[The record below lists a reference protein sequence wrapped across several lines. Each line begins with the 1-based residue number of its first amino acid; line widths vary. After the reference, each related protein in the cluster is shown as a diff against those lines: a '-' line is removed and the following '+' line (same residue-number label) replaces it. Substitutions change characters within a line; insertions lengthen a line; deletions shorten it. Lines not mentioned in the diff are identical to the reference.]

1 MGNMVAINILDK
13 EYQVSCPPDEQE
25 ALIRSS
31 RLLDQRMRDIR
42 KTGGVVGLERIA
54 VMAALNLSYDLLN
67 TEGKAAETDKL
78 ERDLRRIDS
87 KLENALAAIQQ
98 PTL

>member
-13 EYQVSCPPDEQE
+13 EYQVSCPAEEQD

-67 TEGKAAETDKL
+67 AERKANENDKI

-87 KLENALAAIQQ
+87 KLENALAATQQ